1 MTEEEIVIEN
11 PESIEVKLDKGV
23 SPCRNI
29 INILSQ
35 GFKQD
40 KNINTRTPSTTLL
53 ILNQTIDIGKLFIKL
68 WDNSCLRVC
77 ADGAANRVYDF
88 FQGEEERRKHIPDY
102 IIGDL
107 DSIDKEVL
115 NYYRSLNV
123 KIIKQ
128 TTQYSTDFTKCVN
141 LISLHHNSRSFREY
155 LQKNESEPNYGIEL
169 ESGIHNFYD
178 DMMQKVNRL
187 DLLPPMNLI
196 VVNGI
201 GGRFDQTIH
210 SVTQLYTLKESDP
223 YFQTSFITSTDIIV
237 LIPKGGTMIEYECKM
252 RKQCIGNC
260 GLLPIGKPTT
270 IIETCGLKWDVKNWH
285 TSISSGK
292 VSSNNR
298 FVGQGRCYINVEDD
312 LVLNIE
318 VYLDKL
324 IEYIYT

>member
-1 MTEEEIVIEN
+1 MTGQEIVIEN
-11 PESIEVKLDKGV
+11 PESIEVKIDNEI

-29 INILSQ
+29 INIFGQCVKHGRNQTTS
-35 GFKQD
+35 
-40 KNINTRTPSTTLL
+40 TPTTLL
-53 ILNQTIDIGKLFIKL
+53 ILNQAIDIGKLFIKL

-88 FQGEEERRKHIPDY
+88 FQDEAMRRKYKPDY

-107 DSIDKEVL
+107 DSIKKEVL
-115 NYYRSLNV
+115 DYYRTLNV

-141 LISLHHNSRSFREY
+141 LISLHHNSNSFKEY
-155 LQKNESEPNYGIEL
+155 LRKNSKEPNYGIEL
-169 ESGIHNFYD
+169 DSGIHKLYH
-178 DMMQKVNRL
+178 DMMRNVKSL
-187 DLLPPMNLI
+187 DLLPRMNLI
-196 VVNGI
+196 VINGI

-210 SVTQLYTLKESDP
+210 SITQLYTLRENDP
-223 YFQTSFITSTDIIV
+223 YFQTSFITSTDIIILV
-237 LIPKGGTMIEYECKM
+237 PKGGTMIEYDCKM
-252 RKQCIGNC
+252 RHECIGNC

-270 IIETCGLKWDVKNWH
+270 ILETRGLKWDVKNWD

-298 FVGQGRCYINVEDD
+298 FVGQGKCYLNVKDD
-312 LVLNIE
+312 LISNIE

-324 IEYIYT
+324 IEYI

>member
-1 MTEEEIVIEN
+1 MTGQEIVIEN
-11 PESIEVKLDKGV
+11 PESVEVKIDKGI
-23 SPCRNI
+23 SPCRHI
-29 INILSQ
+29 IDILSR

-40 KNINTRTPSTTLL
+40 ENLSTRTPTTLL
-53 ILNQTIDIGKLFIKL
+53 ILNQDIDIGKLFIKL

-88 FQGEEERRKHIPDY
+88 FQDEEERQRYVPDY

-107 DSIDKEVL
+107 DSIDKNVL
-115 NYYRSLNV
+115 DYYKSLKV

-141 LISLHHNSRSFREY
+141 LISLHHNSRSFKEY
-155 LQKNESEPNYGIEL
+155 LQRNENEPNYGIEL
-169 ESGIHNFYD
+169 ESGIHKFYH
-178 DMMQKVNRL
+178 DMLRDVKRL
-187 DLLPPMNLI
+187 DSLPQMNLI
-196 VVNGI
+196 VINGI

-210 SVTQLYTLKESDP
+210 SITQLYTLKESDP
-223 YFQTSFITSTDIIV
+223 YFQTSFITNTDIII
-237 LIPKGGTMIEYECKM
+237 LIPKGGTMIEYDCKM

-260 GLLPIGKPTT
+260 GLLPIGKATT
-270 IIETCGLKWDVKNWH
+270 IIETRGLKWDVKNWD

-298 FVGQGRCYINVEDD
+298 FVGQGKCYFNVKDD
-312 LVLNIE
+312 IVLNIE

-324 IEYIYT
+324 IEYIYR